1 MKKSAVYSKSEA
13 CVAEGWEIEGNNV
26 WAYNKSFPL
35 VDPIAI
41 HLKTYRT
48 DESHQTRYDAMK
60 RAFEIFWPKQILTWN
75 YWMER
80 IFWEHTDHDTD
91 IFSIAGGG
99 GIGKTQSMAYAGSI
113 FWLALPHKRT
123 VLVTSTTLE
132 SLKARIYGYI
142 LRALNDIQID
152 IPFGIKNT
160 PPPSINPVPPDFIHG
175 IYGIAAKQGSE
186 EETIKNI
193 IGRHPEDSLLMILD
207 EAPDMPVAIMNAIPN
222 LKKGLK
228 GRFQC
233 TAIGNPNDPDD
244 LHGALSTP
252 KVGWENIDPTK
263 DFRWPTTQ
271 PKGFC
276 LYFNPYDSPAIH
288 ETDPKKKA
296 ALSHFLMTEEKLIQA
311 EREEGTDSDAF
322 WRFTMGFWRTRSTR
336 PVVVSEEFLKDYDP
350 TQTAE
355 FSGLHDLHFC
365 AGLDPAFTT
374 GGDKCILRLAILGHH
389 VNGKMILDYKQNQLL
404 FPIKIKAKAGFSAE
418 RQIAQQVLKILLS
431 HKVSLR
437 TLCIDASGQGRGIAD
452 VIQLESQTPEFAKY
466 YVGHETPTKI
476 FSTNIGQKKQNT
488 FDAIITSAYDLWF
501 TGRTFINNMQI
512 FGLDTLAYAQL
523 HHRRFIEKNGK
534 KTLESKVD
542 YKRRMTTVSSVLGR
556 SPDEADAAML
566 TLQSAILHYGFFP
579 GQQKEIVR
587 YADEQSR
594 KFAIALAN
602 YKEQMEKQVN
612 PSIIRGKYNRGIG
625 SLLKKKAF

>member
-1 MKKSAVYSKSEA
+1 MKNPAVYSKSEA
-13 CVAEGWEIEGNNV
+13 CIAEGWEIEGNNV
-26 WAYNKSFPL
+26 WAYGKSFPL
-35 VDPIAI
+35 VDPLAI

-60 RAFEIFWPKQILTWN
+60 RAFEILWPKQILTWN

-80 IFWEHTDHDTD
+80 IFWEHTDHDTE
-91 IFSIAGGG
+91 IFTLAGGG
-99 GIGKTQSMAYAGSI
+99 GIGKTQSLAYVGNI

-123 VLVTSTTLE
+123 VLVTSTTLD
-132 SLKARIYGYI
+132 SLKARIYGYM
-142 LRALNDIQID
+142 LRALNEIKIE
-152 IPFGIKNT
+152 IPFGVKNT
-160 PPPSINPVPPDFIHG
+160 PPPSINPVPADFIHG

-193 IGRHPEDSLLMILD
+193 IGRHPKNALFLILD

-222 LKKGLK
+222 LKKGLED
-228 GRFQC
+228 RFQAC
-233 TAIGNPNDPDD
+233 AIGNPNDPDD

-271 PKGFC
+271 PNGYC

-296 ALSHFLMTEEKLIQA
+296 ALSTFLMTEEKLIEA
-311 EREEGTDSDAF
+311 ERSEGTDSDAF
-322 WRFTMGFWRTRSTR
+322 WRFTMGFWRARSTR
-336 PVVVSEEFLKDYDP
+336 PVVISEEFLKDYDP

-355 FSGLHDLHFC
+355 FSGLHDLHIC

-374 GGDKCILRLAILGHH
+374 GGDKCILRLAVLGHH
-389 VNGKMILDYKQNQLL
+389 VNGKMVLDFKQGQLL
-404 FPIKIKAKAGFSAE
+404 FPIKIQAKTGLSAE
-418 RQIAQQVLKILLS
+418 IQIAKQVIEILRQY
-431 HKVSLR
+431 KVPLN
-437 TLCIDASGQGRGIAD
+437 TLCVDASGQGRGIAD
-452 VIQLESQTPEFAKY
+452 VIQLESGT
-466 YVGHETPTKI
+466 GLTPTKI
-476 FSTNIGQKKQNT
+476 YSTNVGQKKQNT

-501 TGRTFINNMQI
+501 TGRTFINNIQI

-534 KTLESKVD
+534 KTLESKID
-542 YKRRMTTVSSVLGR
+542 YKRRMATVSSILGR

-566 TLQSAILHYGFFP
+566 TLQSAVLHYGFFP

-594 KFAIALAN
+594 KFAIALQNFKDQMAN
-602 YKEQMEKQVN
+602 EVKPGM
-612 PSIIRGKYNRGIG
+612 IRGKYNRGIG
-625 SLLKKKAF
+625 SLLKKRAF